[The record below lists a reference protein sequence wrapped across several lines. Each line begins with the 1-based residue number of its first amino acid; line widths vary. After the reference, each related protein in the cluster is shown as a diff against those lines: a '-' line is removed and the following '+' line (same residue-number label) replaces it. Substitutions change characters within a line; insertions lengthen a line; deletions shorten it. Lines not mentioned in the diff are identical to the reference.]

1 MDGQRFDV
9 MTRAMAGRGS
19 RRGAVGWLAG
29 LAGAF
34 LAVGAAEPSRAGF
47 NCTYIGCG
55 CATGTLHPC
64 NDGLICCASSPGTP
78 GGAGVCS
85 NPSDCDA
92 PCAGTGGYC
101 SDSCNWGDTCPECC
115 SGYCGNLGR
124 CA

>member
-1 MDGQRFDV
+1 MDARRFDAV
-9 MTRAMAGRGS
+9 TRSLAAPQTRRSVLGR
-19 RRGAVGWLAG
+19 LAAI
-29 LAGAF
+29 AGA
-34 LAVGAAEPSRAGF
+34 LGMAAIPIRARAGF

-64 NDGLICCASSPGTP
+64 NDPLVCCPSSPGTP

-85 NPSDCDA
+85 NESDCDA
-92 PCAGTGGYC
+92 PCAPSGGYC

-115 SGYCGNLGR
+115 SGYCGNTGS